1 MALWDIVTLVVLGL
15 GLLYGIWKGFLR
27 ILLKIGALIL
37 SVILARPL
45 GNFISDTF
53 VAGFFEGNRLEA
65 LLTFGASL
73 LVTVA
78 VFIILYILLKIL
90 AKIIASSVNKMLSTK
105 KIDRVIGAIAG
116 FAMGC
121 GVMFVLGTV
130 LEFMSAVATSLDI
143 YVSWLDFG
151 ETFLFRFFL

>member
-73 LVTVA
+73 LVTVV
-78 VFIILYILLKIL
+78 VFIILYILPFYKTFFNTDLSKTKTAINTIP
-90 AKIIASSVNKMLSTK
+90 KTSSTES
-105 KIDRVIGAIAG
+105 I
-116 FAMGC
+116 FA
-121 GVMFVLGTV
+121 T
-130 LEFMSAVATSLDI
+130 TRRDNI
-143 YVSWLDFG
+143 NNIK
-151 ETFLFRFFL
+151 